1 MCGRLGIA
9 LRGHRDDGWLDVDKP
24 ISAAQGNFRSL
35 LTFRI
40 DAGDAVLKQHLATA
54 GKNATYISKTT
65 QNELIRLCGDVIID
79 RIRRI
84 VEDVTKAKYFAVL
97 CDETTDSSH
106 QEQLCLCIRFIDC
119 VADKHR
125 IREEFVEFQS
135 AVDLTGEGL
144 AAKILCILH
153 AHQLDVKHM
162 VGQGYDGAASM
173 AGCFSG
179 VQKKIRD
186 AAPLATYVHCAS
198 HVLNLVLNTG
208 SSVSEIQ
215 NMFGTVREIT
225 TFINESAKRR
235 ALARTA
241 LHSQNNV

>member
-1 MCGRLGIA
+1 MAAQAFADNFVANKVTVACQLDNERRRRQEEQRARLVPITKTVILCGRLGIA

-79 RIRRI
+79 RI

-162 VGQGYDGAASM
+162 VGQGYDGRRLWPAVSAASKRRSEM
-173 AGCFSG
+173 PLLWQRMSTA
-179 VQKKIRD
+179 
-186 AAPLATYVHCAS
+186 LATC
-198 HVLNLVLNTG
+198 
-208 SSVSEIQ
+208 
-215 NMFGTVREIT
+215 
-225 TFINESAKRR
+225 
-235 ALARTA
+235 
-241 LHSQNNV
+241 